1 MQPIH
6 RCIHFSVA
14 VICVGVV
21 WLVVLPRLANWT
33 PVREHIDRMQ
43 AAEIEVDAMF
53 YSELSHVPGL

>member
-1 MQPIH
+1 MHPSH
-6 RCIHFSVA
+6 RWIKFSVA
-14 VICVGVV
+14 VAFVGVI
-21 WLVVLPRLANWT
+21 WFAVLPRLANWT

>member
-1 MQPIH
+1 MHPANRWIK
-6 RCIHFSVA
+6 FSLA
-14 VICVGVV
+14 VICVGAV
-21 WLVVLPRLANWT
+21 WLAILPRLANWT